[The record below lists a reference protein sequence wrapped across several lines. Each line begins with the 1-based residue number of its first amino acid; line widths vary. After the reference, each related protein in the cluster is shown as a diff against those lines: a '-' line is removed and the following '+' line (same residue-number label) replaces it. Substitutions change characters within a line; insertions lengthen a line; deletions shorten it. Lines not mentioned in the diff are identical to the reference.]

1 MSEIVSEA
9 KKALRA
15 QILAAR
21 STNLSRQTSHL
32 FAESLLALSLQQNLK
47 RIGCYLS
54 FGSEPATDSFIELA
68 KAEGIEIACPRIESD
83 GRMVMAVLESETKP
97 SELGFREPTGKV
109 VESKDLELIV
119 IPALAI
125 DHKGQRLGRGAGYFD
140 RFLEQYKG
148 RTVGLVYDAEFLPE
162 VPSETHDLPVSLV
175 VTQSRTISIPFAR

>member
-21 STNLSRQTSHL
+21 SNILSRQTSHL

-54 FGSEPATDSFIELA
+54 FGSEPATDSFIQLA

-83 GRMVMAVLESETKP
+83 GDMVMAVLESETKP

-109 VESKDLELIV
+109 VEPKDLKLIV

-140 RFLEQYKG
+140 RYLEQYKG
-148 RTVGLVYDAEFLPE
+148 QTAGLVYDAEFLPE

-175 VTQSRTISIPFAR
+175 VTQSRTISIPLAR

>member
-9 KKALRA
+9 KKSLRA

-21 STNLSRQTSHL
+21 SNNLSRQTSHL
-32 FAESLLALSLQQNLK
+32 FAEHLLALSLQQNLK

-54 FGSEPATDSFIELA
+54 FGSEPETDSFIELA
-68 KAEGIEIACPRIESD
+68 KAEGIKIACPRIDSD

-97 SELGFREPTGKV
+97 SELGFREPTGEV
-109 VESKDLELIV
+109 VEPEDLELII

-125 DHKGQRLGRGAGYFD
+125 DHEGRRLGRGAGYFD
-140 RFLEQYKG
+140 RYLEQYKG

-175 VTQSRTISIPFAR
+175 VTQSRNISIPFAR

>member
-47 RIGCYLS
+47 RIGCYLA

-68 KAEGIEIACPRIESD
+68 KAEGIEIACPRIEPD

>member
-54 FGSEPATDSFIELA
+54 FGSEPAADSFIELA

-140 RFLEQYKG
+140 RYLEQYQG

-162 VPSETHDLPVSLV
+162 VPSETHDLPVSQV

>member
-9 KKALRA
+9 KKALRV

-21 STNLSRQTSHL
+21 SENLARQTSHL

-54 FGSEPATDSFIELA
+54 FGSEPDTDPFIELA
-68 KAEGIEIACPRIESD
+68 QAEGIDIACPRIESD
-83 GRMVMAVLESETKP
+83 GHMVMAVLESQTMP
-97 SELGFREPTGKV
+97 SELGFGEPTGKV
-109 VESKDLELIV
+109 VEPKDLELIV

-125 DHKGQRLGRGAGYFD
+125 DYDGLRLGRGAGYFD

-148 RTVGLVYDAEFLPE
+148 PIVGLVYDAEFVPK

>member
-47 RIGCYLS
+47 RIGCYLP

-148 RTVGLVYDAEFLPE
+148 RTVGLVYDSEFLPE
-162 VPSETHDLPVSLV
+162 VPSETHDLPVSMV

>member
-21 STNLSRQTSHL
+21 SSNLSRQTSHQ

-54 FGSEPATDSFIELA
+54 FGSEPETDSFIELA
-68 KAEGIEIACPRIESD
+68 QAEGMEIACPRIDSD
-83 GRMVMAVLESETKP
+83 GHMVMAVLESETKA
-97 SELGFREPTGKV
+97 SNLGFREPTGQV
-109 VESKDLELIV
+109 VDPQDLELIV

-125 DHKGQRLGRGAGYFD
+125 DYQGQRLGRGAGYFD
-140 RFLEQYKG
+140 RYLEQYKG
-148 RTVGLVYDAEFLPE
+148 PTVGLVYDSEFLPE

-175 VTQSRTISIPFAR
+175 VTQSLTISIPFAR

>member
-15 QILAAR
+15 QILGAR
-21 STNLSRQTSHL
+21 SKNLSSQTSHQY
-32 FAESLLALSLQQNLK
+32 AESLIALSLQQNLK

-54 FGSEPATDSFIELA
+54 FGSEPETDTFIELA
-68 KAEGIEIACPRIESD
+68 QAEGIEIACPRIDAD
-83 GRMVMAVLESETKP
+83 GSMVMAVLESETMP

-109 VESKDLELIV
+109 VEPKDLELIV

-125 DHKGQRLGRGAGYFD
+125 DFQGQRLGRGAGYFD
-140 RFLEQYKG
+140 RYLEQYKG
-148 RTVGLVYDAEFLPE
+148 PTVGLVYDAEFLPE
-162 VPSETHDLPVSLV
+162 IPSETHDLPVSLV

>member
-1 MSEIVSEA
+1 
-9 KKALRA
+9 
-15 QILAAR
+15 
-21 STNLSRQTSHL
+21 
-32 FAESLLALSLQQNLK
+32 
-47 RIGCYLS
+47 
-54 FGSEPATDSFIELA
+54 
-68 KAEGIEIACPRIESD
+68 
-83 GRMVMAVLESETKP
+83 MVMAVLESETKP

-140 RFLEQYKG
+140 RFLEQYQG